1 MILLQIR
8 GWKMKKILLMLLL
21 PTLVLASEYKS
32 RFFAGGIIAH
42 SLIESSAKFCGNG
55 DLHILGGWEFRP
67 VSWFSM
73 SPALVFERNGW
84 SWDRAGHEGSIS
96 YFNPYLRLSLDFH
109 VKGVVASVGGSYG
122 RPVFFWGELD
132 GKETTTDDSLDMD
145 YSGSIFYSIGY
156 TIKDRYRVG
165 LIQRMDGLYISDH
178 EKYET
183 VRVFMIGA
191 FFTYLF

>member
-1 MILLQIR
+1 
-8 GWKMKKILLMLLL
+8 MKKILLMLLL

-96 YFNPYLRLSLDFH
+96 YFKRQVTPCLFFLLFLYNLAQNYL
-109 VKGVVASVGGSYG
+109 
-122 RPVFFWGELD
+122 
-132 GKETTTDDSLDMD
+132 
-145 YSGSIFYSIGY
+145 
-156 TIKDRYRVG
+156 
-165 LIQRMDGLYISDH
+165 
-178 EKYET
+178 
-183 VRVFMIGA
+183 
-191 FFTYLF
+191 